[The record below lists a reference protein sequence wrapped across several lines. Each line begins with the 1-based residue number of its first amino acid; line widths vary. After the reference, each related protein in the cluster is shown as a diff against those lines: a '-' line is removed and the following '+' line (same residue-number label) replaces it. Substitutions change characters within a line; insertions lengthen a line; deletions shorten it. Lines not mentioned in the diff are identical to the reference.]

1 MRHIDD
7 KKVLPACARDI
18 YSNLENNDETKI
30 YGIYINDCILSV
42 VPSDKVLCIQVEP
55 ELFV

>member
-7 KKVLPACARDI
+7 KKVLPACASDI
-18 YSNLENNDETKI
+18 FSNLENDDETKT
-30 YGIYINDCILSV
+30 YGIYINHGILSV